1 MNPSNLKRV
10 PFYILIGLI
19 VVYLSRSSSNQILLF
34 PFWFNAILYFIGLAI
49 AFVLVQKWQLFTS
62 DKPENKNIVRIVN
75 GIFALIV
82 AFVFLCF
89 FRLPIN
95 WTIKQQ
101 SKKNERTA
109 QTCPITFY
117 SIGLKNQ
124 QKKHVT
130 FTFQNKNI
138 RMKVRPTVMAKIKTL
153 SSSQKNIQLQIR
165 KSILGTY
172 VVEDYDV
179 F

>member
-1 MNPSNLKRV
+1 MNPSNLKRI
-10 PFYILIGLI
+10 PIYILIGLI
-19 VVYLSRSSSNQILLF
+19 AVYISRSSSNQILLF
-34 PFWFNAILYFIGLAI
+34 PFWVNAILYVIGLAI
-49 AFVLVQKWQLFTS
+49 AYGLVQKWQLFSS
-62 DKPENKNIVRIVN
+62 DKPENKNTVRIVN
-75 GIFALIV
+75 GILALIV

-101 SKKNERTA
+101 SQKNERTT
-109 QTCPITFY
+109 QSCPITFY

-124 QKKHVT
+124 QKKHIS

-138 RMKVRPTVMAKIKTL
+138 RMKVRPTVMAKIKAL
-153 SSSQKNIQLQIR
+153 SSSQKNIQLQVR

-179 F
+179 Y